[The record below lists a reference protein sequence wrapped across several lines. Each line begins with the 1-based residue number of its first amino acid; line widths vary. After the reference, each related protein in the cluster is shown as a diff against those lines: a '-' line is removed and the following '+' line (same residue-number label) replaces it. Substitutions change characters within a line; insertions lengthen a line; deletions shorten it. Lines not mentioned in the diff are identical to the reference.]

1 MNSPASSF
9 AEVFGM
15 SDGGDRFDKLRELDE
30 QTQTDGTE
38 ELNSG
43 RTEESTGTESTT
55 ESPSDRTTA
64 DSPASTARDDS
75 ESSSANAESTADE
88 PPFTFDEAK
97 QRPLY
102 ARPAAWDAFEDALVL
117 EVERLLRE
125 HDVRNAEK
133 RELHDAALRVAA
145 RHPEEIADELLSGRG
160 LERDE

>member
-1 MNSPASSF
+1 
-9 AEVFGM
+9 M

-30 QTQTDGTE
+30 QTQTDGIE
-38 ELNSG
+38 EPSSDG
-43 RTEESTGTESTT
+43 TGKSTGADSTT

-64 DSPASTARDDS
+64 DSSDSAARDDFEAS
-75 ESSSANAESTADE
+75 PDDGESPADE

-160 LERDE
+160 LDRDD